1 MNAATTN
8 SAPTPEATPALDD
21 PRPAFRAATAWVVEL
36 LDGVSDDQLDSPTP
50 CDEFDVRTLSAHLV
64 AVAERAAALAEGVDI
79 RTMASIAEQFD
90 ARTYAA
96 FIDQALDSWS
106 DDAKLSAMVQVP
118 WGEVPGAGA
127 LWGYVSETLVHG
139 WDLAV
144 STGRPPEA
152 DAELAETTLGVA
164 RQFIPAAI
172 RTDPGVPF
180 GPPRRRAAAR
190 GRTHRAARQ
199 LDRPAVGGMGGL
211 KYRAR
216 RLLLPEVRAGRLR
229 AP

>member
-8 SAPTPEATPALDD
+8 SAPTPEAAPALDD

-144 STGRPPEA
+144 ATGRPPEA

-180 GPPRRRAAAR
+180 GPVVEPRPEAGPTERLANWT
-190 GRTHRAARQ
+190 GRQ
-199 LDRPAVGGMGGL
+199 SVGWV
-211 KYRAR
+211 A
-216 RLLLPEVRAGRLR
+216 
-229 AP
+229 

>member
-144 STGRPPEA
+144 ATGRPPEA

-180 GPPRRRAAAR
+180 GPVVEPRPEAGPTERLANWT
-190 GRTHRAARQ
+190 GRQ
-199 LDRPAVGGMGGL
+199 SVGWV
-211 KYRAR
+211 A
-216 RLLLPEVRAGRLR
+216 
-229 AP
+229 